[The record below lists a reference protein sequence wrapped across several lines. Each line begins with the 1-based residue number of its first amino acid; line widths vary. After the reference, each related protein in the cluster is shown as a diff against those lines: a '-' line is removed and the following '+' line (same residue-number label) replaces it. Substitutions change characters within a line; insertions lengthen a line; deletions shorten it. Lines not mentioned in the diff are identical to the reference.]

1 MSIAP
6 SKPMP
11 TVPDQPYHLPG
22 HLELPEENG
31 EFVQNFR
38 ELPQSLLLSSG
49 IWPVLERLH
58 PDRHFAVGQ
67 DSGIYWRLSNP
78 PERGAVAPDWFYV
91 PGVPPDLDG
100 HYRRSYVLWKE
111 LISPAIIIEYASG
124 DGTEERDRTPH
135 EGKFWIYENAVHGG
149 YYAIII
155 VETGELEVHRLEG
168 TKYRRLEPNERGH
181 YPIEPLGVELGVWH
195 GFFWNETAPW
205 LRWYDSQG
213 NLLPIAED
221 RAVEERLRAESE
233 RRKAEVERLTVEQ
246 ERRKAEEAE
255 RRAEEAERK
264 AEEALRHA
272 DNERRRAEQFAAK
285 LRELGVDPSAIESDS
300 DLGAG

>member
-1 MSIAP
+1 
-6 SKPMP
+6 MP
-11 TVPDQPYHLPG
+11 TSPVVPDHLSD
-22 HLELPEENG
+22 HRELPEENG

-38 ELPQSLLLSSG
+38 ELPQSLLLSSS

-58 PDRHFAVGQ
+58 PDRDFAVGQ

-111 LISPAIIIEYASG
+111 LISPAVIIEYASG
-124 DGTEERDRTPH
+124 DGSEEPDRTPY
-135 EGKFWIYENAVHGG
+135 EGKFWIYEQAVHGG
-149 YYAIII
+149 YYAIIV

-168 TKYRRLEPNERGH
+168 NKYRRMAPNERGH

-195 GFFWNETAPW
+195 AFFWNETAPW

-213 NLLPIAED
+213 NLLPIGEE
-221 RAVEERLRAESE
+221 RAVQERLKADEQRLIAE
-233 RRKAEVERLTVEQ
+233 
-246 ERRKAEEAE
+246 
-255 RRAEEAERK
+255 
-264 AEEALRHA
+264 H
-272 DNERRRAEQFAAK
+272 ERRRADEERQRATSEQLRAEQYATK
-285 LRELGVDPSAIESDS
+285 LRELGVDPSAIASEPQS
-300 DLGAG
+300 G